1 MGVTKLRNFN
11 RRCKMTLARWKP
23 FGDLV
28 SMHDRINRL
37 FEDAFKGFDQST
49 DSLASWYPS
58 ADIYETKD
66 EYAFKLEVPGLSK
79 DDVKI
84 ELNDNTLSISGE
96 KKESNEVKKE
106 NFHRI
111 ESYSGKFSR
120 SFSLPRNIDTKK
132 INANMKNGVLELRIP
147 KAEEQK
153 TKAIP
158 ISVN

>member
-1 MGVTKLRNFN
+1 
-11 RRCKMTLARWKP
+11 MTLARWKP
-23 FGDLV
+23 YGDLV

-37 FEDAFKGFDQST
+37 FENTFKGFDQTT
-49 DSLASWYPS
+49 DAAASWYPA

-66 EYAFKLEVPGLSK
+66 DYAFKLEVPGLSK
-79 DDVKI
+79 EEVNI

-96 KKESNEVKKE
+96 KKESKEVEKD
-106 NFHRI
+106 NFLRV

-120 SFSLPRNIDTKK
+120 RFSLPRNIDTKK
-132 INANMKNGVLELRIP
+132 INANMKNGILELRIP